1 MMNRKKCVIYL
12 TAAVMLFCAGCGS
25 QKEKQTDAGDK
36 KEASQPAETGNQDES
51 KTKPEKDADTLSKA
65 NDIAAIYRFELDG
78 HTYQLPFPVSELEEN
93 GWTLREGDAGQT
105 MEGMSYV
112 ITSMTDANGNS
123 VRLNVVNLT
132 DQEQQLKDCEIGGIM
147 IYAKGASNVRFQ
159 TADGISLSSTPEDIK
174 KTYGTD
180 EPVFSES
187 TSQDDTTTIWYKF
200 YKGQTDDLRM
210 PSVDSIQSDE
220 DTLSFIVDKNQKL
233 TGIELQYFG
242 STQ

>member
-1 MMNRKKCVIYL
+1 
-12 TAAVMLFCAGCGS
+12 
-25 QKEKQTDAGDK
+25 
-36 KEASQPAETGNQDES
+36 
-51 KTKPEKDADTLSKA
+51 
-65 NDIAAIYRFELDG
+65 
-78 HTYQLPFPVSELEEN
+78 
-93 GWTLREGDAGQT
+93 
-105 MEGMSYV
+105 
-112 ITSMTDANGNS
+112 
-123 VRLNVVNLT
+123 
-132 DQEQQLKDCEIGGIM
+132 M

-200 YKGQTDDLRM
+200 YKGRTDDLRM
-210 PSVDSIQSDE
+210 PSIDSIQSDE